1 MEEDRKIMWTKVI
14 VLILISLLMI
24 FEVRTKE
31 TCSLD
36 NEDDFQQS
44 HVGLIISPMMSES
57 MIRELE
63 IYWNHPKYRSDSD
76 RIALYTGDPAN
87 GSEPIL
93 ILEPKSSSGIKSTG
107 IQAEYLPTM
116 NLTYHRECLKYH
128 VAWLRNGDLRK
139 VNCLETRPNWMAE
152 RKEILGPLK
161 MNKIFLPGTH
171 DSASYAIYERADREK
186 IIEKYVITQDID
198 VLAQLIYG
206 VRYLDIRVGH
216 YPLTNE
222 IWWANHGIV
231 QLIPL
236 RVIIEQVKEFLDNT
250 EEIVIFDVQ
259 EFPVGFHKNLSIHQQ
274 FVKYLEK
281 QFVGYYLPYKTGW
294 FTTLNAIWSSER
306 RLIIGYDEKQILSFS
321 ESLWPCVTHQWGNVQ
336 TIDDLYRYLNRI
348 ETSSLWDYKTTPR
361 SAMAELTPNMWYV
374 ISNRF
379 QTSLRQ
385 MADKVNANV
394 TNWYATKWQY
404 TANIVAVDFVR
415 GSGIVETSIEWNDRR
430 NSNC

>member
-1 MEEDRKIMWTKVI
+1 MWTKVI
-14 VLILISLLMI
+14 VLIVIYLSMI
-24 FEVRTKE
+24 LKVRTKE

-36 NEDDFQQS
+36 NGDDFQES

-63 IYWNHPKYRSDSD
+63 VYWNHPKYRSDSD
-76 RIALYTGDPAN
+76 RIALYRDDPAN

-93 ILEPKSSSGIKSTG
+93 ILEPKSSSGIKGTG
-107 IQAEYLPTM
+107 IQAEYLPTT
-116 NLTYHRECLKYH
+116 NLTYRRQCLEYY
-128 VAWLRNGDLRK
+128 VAWLRNGTLRK

-171 DSASYAIYERADREK
+171 DSASYAIHKRADRED
-186 IIEKYVITQDID
+186 IIEKYVITQDVD

-206 VRYLDIRVGH
+206 VRYLDIRVGY
-216 YPLTNE
+216 YPRTNE

-231 QLIPL
+231 QLMPL
-236 RVIIEQVKEFLDNT
+236 RIIIEQVKEFLDNT

-281 QFVGYYLPYKTGW
+281 QFMGYYLPYKTGW
-294 FTTLNAIWSSER
+294 FTTLNAIWSSKR
-306 RLIIGYDEKQILSFS
+306 RLIIGYDEKQIVSFY
-321 ESLWPCVTHQWGNVQ
+321 ESLWPCVTHQWGNVR

-348 ETSSLWDYKTTPR
+348 ETSSQWDNKTTPR
-361 SAMAELTPNMWYV
+361 SAMAELTPNTWDV
-374 ISNRF
+374 ILNRLGG
-379 QTSLRQ
+379 LRR
-385 MADKVNANV
+385 MADRVNANV
-394 TNWYATKWQY
+394 TSWYATKWQR